1 MIVLS
6 GMVPHVADAP
16 VVFHQLH
23 GYIPYPDESHRIFG
37 VGFLILG
44 ALFVAEALSGSV
56 WHRNQL
62 RTELW
67 PATLMLLGW
76 GLLIVTL
83 IEPGDRIIHASVG
96 AILLAAGLV
105 ERRHR
110 HGLISRRTADLA
122 VILAIAVGAMEMGVF
137 HSHGELTSRGF
148 IVHATYGVTGAAVA
162 AGRLYQAGDIF
173 SLRRSVAVGLIV
185 IVLGLELLALA
196 HGSVAPR
203 THALPDDEAV
213 TSTQLTTLPQTGAP
227 SPPPRNA

>member
-1 MIVLS
+1 MTALA
-6 GMVPHVADAP
+6 GMVPHAADIPVA
-16 VVFHQLH
+16 FHQLH

-37 VGFLILG
+37 AGFLVLG
-44 ALFVAEALSGSV
+44 ALFVAEALAGSV

-62 RTELW
+62 RSELW

-83 IEPGDRIIHASVG
+83 IEPDDRIIHASVG
-96 AILLAAGLV
+96 AILLVAGIV

-110 HGLISRRTADLA
+110 HGLISRRTADAA
-122 VILAIAVGAMEMGVF
+122 VILAIAVGALEMGVF
-137 HSHGELTSRGF
+137 HSHGDLTSRGF
-148 IVHATYGVTGAAVA
+148 IVHATYGITGAAVA

-185 IVLGLELLALA
+185 IVLGFELLALA

-203 THALPDDEAV
+203 SHELPDNQAV
-213 TSTQLTTLPQTGAP
+213 TSAQTA
-227 SPPPRNA
+227 SPP

>member
-1 MIVLS
+1 MIALAE
-6 GMVPHVADAP
+6 MVPHVANAP
-16 VVFHQLH
+16 AAFHQLH

-37 VGFLILG
+37 AGFLILG
-44 ALFVAEALSGSV
+44 ALFVAEALAGGV
-56 WHRNQL
+56 WHRNSL

-76 GLLIVTL
+76 GLLIVTV
-83 IEPGDRIIHASVG
+83 IEPSDRIIHASVG
-96 AILLAAGLV
+96 AILLAAGIV

-110 HGLISRRTADLA
+110 NGLVSRRTADVI

-137 HSHGELTSRGF
+137 HSHGDLTSRGF
-148 IVHATYGVTGAAVA
+148 IVHATYGISGAAVA

-185 IVLGLELLALA
+185 FVLGFELLALA

-203 THALPDDEAV
+203 SHELPDNQAV
-213 TSTQLTTLPQTGAP
+213 TSAQEMTLP
-227 SPPPRNA
+227 